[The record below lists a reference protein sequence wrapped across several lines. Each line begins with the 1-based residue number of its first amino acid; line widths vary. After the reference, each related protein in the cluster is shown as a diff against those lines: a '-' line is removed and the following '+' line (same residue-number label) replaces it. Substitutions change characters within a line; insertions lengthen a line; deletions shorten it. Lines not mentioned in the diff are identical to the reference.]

1 MHSGESCIQEVTV
14 ANNEVITSIGQLTVD
29 IQFID
34 KILKT
39 SFKVLKHLS
48 FDAIIGLKFL
58 GDNDIMIDTGQRE
71 VYCKDPNT
79 GSKLPEYVHLVESV
93 SIPAYSKIIAIIN
106 LENIYNSENKY
117 WST

>member
-1 MHSGESCIQEVTV
+1 
-14 ANNEVITSIGQLTVD
+14 
-29 IQFID
+29 
-34 KILKT
+34 
-39 SFKVLKHLS
+39 
-48 FDAIIGLKFL
+48 
-58 GDNDIMIDTGQRE
+58 MIDTGQRE